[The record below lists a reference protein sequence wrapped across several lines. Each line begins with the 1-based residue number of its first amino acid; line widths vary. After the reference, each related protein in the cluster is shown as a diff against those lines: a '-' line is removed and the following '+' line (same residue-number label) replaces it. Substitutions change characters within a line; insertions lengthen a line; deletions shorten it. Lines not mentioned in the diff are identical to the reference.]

1 MTYRYDVIMN
11 RGLAMAMMLLLSLC
25 CPSLSFGH
33 LPHDEENQSECL
45 AKDDPNPNDDLNPN
59 DNSQLST
66 LNSQLNK
73 EVLHSSMIGVGSSN
87 VLDTYLS
94 SYNYKGTDIR
104 IQRET
109 MRMTNLW
116 GGRVS
121 NQSLIDLNGDINK
134 NHARNIDEY
143 AGGIRYSQGW
153 FYNFFHG
160 NTVNPIERSASRFN
174 LAAGLVASGYLG
186 VVYIDRSGNNPAQ
199 AKADVMIDV
208 SALATYDMVI
218 AKHHYLWR
226 YQVSFPLMGI
236 AFSPNYGQS
245 YYAAFNFGHY
255 DQNVVFAYPGN
266 MPSMRHKLTLDIPI
280 KRYTLRV
287 GYVAQFH
294 QSMFNHLKYH
304 SYAHDFM
311 IGFNKYLY
319 RR

>member
-1 MTYRYDVIMN
+1 MVV
-11 RGLAMAMMLLLSLC
+11 MLLLTLHV
-25 CPSLSFGH
+25 FAQE
-33 LPHDEENQSECL
+33 DANAQ
-45 AKDDPNPNDDLNPN
+45 
-59 DNSQLST
+59 QST
-66 LNSQLNK
+66 LNFQPNK
-73 EVLHSSMIGVGSSN
+73 EVLHSTMIGVGSSN

-94 SYNYKGTDIR
+94 SYSYTGTDYR

-116 GGRVS
+116 KGRVA
-121 NQSLIDLNGDINK
+121 NQSLIDVNADINE
-134 NHARNIDEY
+134 NHAGNLDEY
-143 AGGIRYSQGW
+143 VGGVRYTQGW
-153 FYNFFHG
+153 FYNFMNG
-160 NTVNPIERSASRFN
+160 NVVNPVERSHSRFN
-174 LAAGLVASGYLG
+174 FAAGLSTSGYLG
-186 VVYIDRSGNNPAQ
+186 VVYISRSGNNPAQ
-199 AKADVMIDV
+199 AKADLMINV
-208 SALATYDMVI
+208 SGLATYDMVI

-236 AFSPNYGQS
+236 AFSPNFGQS
-245 YYAAFNFGHY
+245 YYEAFVAEHY
-255 DQNVVFAYPGN
+255 DHNVVFAYPGN

-287 GYVAQFH
+287 GYVGEFH

>member
-1 MTYRYDVIMN
+1 MGVCSIIQAK
-11 RGLAMAMMLLLSLC
+11 GWAMVAMLLLTLHV
-25 CPSLSFGH
+25 FAQE
-33 LPHDEENQSECL
+33 DANAQ
-45 AKDDPNPNDDLNPN
+45 
-59 DNSQLST
+59 QST
-66 LNSQLNK
+66 LNFQPNK
-73 EVLHSSMIGVGSSN
+73 EVLHSTMIGVGSSN

-94 SYNYKGTDIR
+94 SYNYTGTDYR

-116 GGRVS
+116 KGRVA
-121 NQSLIDLNGDINK
+121 NQSLIDVNADINE
-134 NHARNIDEY
+134 NHAGNLDEY
-143 AGGIRYSQGW
+143 AGGVRYTQGW
-153 FYNFFHG
+153 FYNFMNG
-160 NTVNPIERSASRFN
+160 NVVNPVERSHSRFN
-174 LAAGLVASGYLG
+174 FAAGLSASGYLG
-186 VVYIDRSGNNPAQ
+186 VVYISRSGNNPAQ
-199 AKADVMIDV
+199 AKADLMINV
-208 SALATYDMVI
+208 SGLATYDMVI

-236 AFSPNYGQS
+236 AFSPNFGQS
-245 YYAAFNFGHY
+245 YYEAFVAEHY
-255 DQNVVFAYPGN
+255 DHNVVFAYPGN

-287 GYVAQFH
+287 GYVGEFH

>member
-1 MTYRYDVIMN
+1 
-11 RGLAMAMMLLLSLC
+11 
-25 CPSLSFGH
+25 
-33 LPHDEENQSECL
+33 
-45 AKDDPNPNDDLNPN
+45 
-59 DNSQLST
+59 
-66 LNSQLNK
+66 
-73 EVLHSSMIGVGSSN
+73 MIGVGSSN

-94 SYNYKGTDIR
+94 SYNYKGTDYR

-116 GGRVS
+116 GGRVA
-121 NQSLIDLNGDINK
+121 NQSLIDLNADVNK

-143 AGGIRYSQGW
+143 AGGIRYTQGW
-153 FYNFFHG
+153 FYNFMGG
-160 NTVNPIERSASRFN
+160 NVVNPVERSQSHFN
-174 LAAGLVASGYLG
+174 FAAGLSASGYLG
-186 VVYIDRSGNNPAQ
+186 VVYINRSGNNPAQ
-199 AKADVMIDV
+199 AKADLLINV
-208 SALATYDMVI
+208 SGMAAYDMVI

-245 YYAAFNFGHY
+245 YYEAFVEENY
-255 DQNVVFAYPGN
+255 DHNVVFAYPGN

>member
-1 MTYRYDVIMN
+1 
-11 RGLAMAMMLLLSLC
+11 MLLLTLHAFAQEDANC
-25 CPSLSFGH
+25 
-33 LPHDEENQSECL
+33 
-45 AKDDPNPNDDLNPN
+45 
-59 DNSQLST
+59 QLST
-66 LNSQLNK
+66 VNCQLNK
-73 EVLHSSMIGVGSSN
+73 EVLHSTMIGVGSSN

-94 SYNYKGTDIR
+94 SYNYTGTDYR

-116 GGRVS
+116 KGRVA
-121 NQSLIDLNGDINK
+121 NQSLIDVNADINE
-134 NHARNIDEY
+134 NHAGNLDEY
-143 AGGIRYSQGW
+143 AGGVRYTQGW
-153 FYNFFHG
+153 FYNFMNG
-160 NTVNPIERSASRFN
+160 NVVNPVERSHSRFN
-174 LAAGLVASGYLG
+174 FAAGLSASGNLG
-186 VVYIDRSGNNPAQ
+186 VVYISRSGNNPAQ
-199 AKADVMIDV
+199 AKADLMINV
-208 SALATYDMVI
+208 SGLATYDMVI

-236 AFSPNYGQS
+236 AFSPNFGQS
-245 YYAAFNFGHY
+245 YYEAFVAEHY
-255 DQNVVFAYPGN
+255 DHNVVFAYPGN

-287 GYVAQFH
+287 GYVGEFH

>member
-45 AKDDPNPNDDLNPN
+45 AKDDSNPNDDLNPNPN

-174 LAAGLVASGYLG
+174 LAAGLVAS
-186 VVYIDRSGNNPAQ
+186 
-199 AKADVMIDV
+199 
-208 SALATYDMVI
+208 ATTYSINSFFTFTLFMLRTI
-218 AKHHYLWR
+218 A
-226 YQVSFPLMGI
+226 V
-236 AFSPNYGQS
+236 
-245 YYAAFNFGHY
+245 
-255 DQNVVFAYPGN
+255 
-266 MPSMRHKLTLDIPI
+266 TL
-280 KRYTLRV
+280 
-287 GYVAQFH
+287 
-294 QSMFNHLKYH
+294 
-304 SYAHDFM
+304 
-311 IGFNKYLY
+311 
-319 RR
+319 

>member
-1 MTYRYDVIMN
+1 
-11 RGLAMAMMLLLSLC
+11 
-25 CPSLSFGH
+25 
-33 LPHDEENQSECL
+33 
-45 AKDDPNPNDDLNPN
+45 
-59 DNSQLST
+59 
-66 LNSQLNK
+66 
-73 EVLHSSMIGVGSSN
+73 
-87 VLDTYLS
+87 
-94 SYNYKGTDIR
+94 
-104 IQRET
+104 
-109 MRMTNLW
+109 
-116 GGRVS
+116 
-121 NQSLIDLNGDINK
+121 
-134 NHARNIDEY
+134 
-143 AGGIRYSQGW
+143 
-153 FYNFFHG
+153 
-160 NTVNPIERSASRFN
+160 
-174 LAAGLVASGYLG
+174 
-186 VVYIDRSGNNPAQ
+186 
-199 AKADVMIDV
+199 MIDV

-245 YYAAFNFGHY
+245 YYEAFNLGHY
-255 DQNVVFAYPGN
+255 DHNVVFAYPGN

>member
-1 MTYRYDVIMN
+1 MVV
-11 RGLAMAMMLLLSLC
+11 MLLLTLHA
-25 CPSLSFGH
+25 FAQE
-33 LPHDEENQSECL
+33 DANT
-45 AKDDPNPNDDLNPN
+45 
-59 DNSQLST
+59 QLST
-66 LNSQLNK
+66 VNCQLNK
-73 EVLHSSMIGVGSSN
+73 EVLHSTMIGVGSSN

-94 SYNYKGTDIR
+94 SYNYTGTDYR

-116 GGRVS
+116 KGRVA
-121 NQSLIDLNGDINK
+121 NQSLIDVNADINE
-134 NHARNIDEY
+134 NHAGNLDEY
-143 AGGIRYSQGW
+143 AGGVRYTQGW
-153 FYNFFHG
+153 FCNFMNG
-160 NTVNPIERSASRFN
+160 NVVNPVERSHSRFN
-174 LAAGLVASGYLG
+174 FAAGLSASGYLG
-186 VVYIDRSGNNPAQ
+186 VVYISRSGNNPAQ
-199 AKADVMIDV
+199 AKVDLMVNV
-208 SALATYDMVI
+208 SGMATYDMVI

-245 YYAAFNFGHY
+245 YYEAFVAEHY
-255 DQNVVFAYPGN
+255 DHNVVFAYPGN

-287 GYVAQFH
+287 GYVGEFH

>member
-1 MTYRYDVIMN
+1 MVV
-11 RGLAMAMMLLLSLC
+11 MLLLTLHAFAQEDANC
-25 CPSLSFGH
+25 
-33 LPHDEENQSECL
+33 
-45 AKDDPNPNDDLNPN
+45 
-59 DNSQLST
+59 QLST
-66 LNSQLNK
+66 VNCQLNK
-73 EVLHSSMIGVGSSN
+73 EVLHSTMIGVGSSN

-94 SYNYKGTDIR
+94 SYNYTGTDYR

-116 GGRVS
+116 KGRVA
-121 NQSLIDLNGDINK
+121 NQSLIDVNADINE
-134 NHARNIDEY
+134 NHAGNLDEY
-143 AGGIRYSQGW
+143 VGGVRYTQGW
-153 FYNFFHG
+153 FYNFMNG
-160 NTVNPIERSASRFN
+160 NVVNPVERSHSRFN
-174 LAAGLVASGYLG
+174 FAAGLSASGYLG
-186 VVYIDRSGNNPAQ
+186 VVYISRSGNNPAQ
-199 AKADVMIDV
+199 AKADLMINV
-208 SALATYDMVI
+208 SGLATYDMVI

-236 AFSPNYGQS
+236 AFSPNFGQS
-245 YYAAFNFGHY
+245 YYEAFVAEHY
-255 DQNVVFAYPGN
+255 DHNVVFAYPGN

-287 GYVAQFH
+287 GYVGEFH

>member
-1 MTYRYDVIMN
+1 MVV
-11 RGLAMAMMLLLSLC
+11 MLLLTLHAFAQEDANC
-25 CPSLSFGH
+25 
-33 LPHDEENQSECL
+33 
-45 AKDDPNPNDDLNPN
+45 
-59 DNSQLST
+59 QLST
-66 LNSQLNK
+66 VNCQLNK
-73 EVLHSSMIGVGSSN
+73 EVLHSTMIGVGSSN

-94 SYNYKGTDIR
+94 SYNYTGTDYR

-116 GGRVS
+116 KGRVA
-121 NQSLIDLNGDINK
+121 NQSLIDVNADINE
-134 NHARNIDEY
+134 NHAGNLDEY
-143 AGGIRYSQGW
+143 AGGVRYTQGW
-153 FYNFFHG
+153 FYNFMNG
-160 NTVNPIERSASRFN
+160 NVVNPVERSHSRFN
-174 LAAGLVASGYLG
+174 FAAGLSASGYLG
-186 VVYIDRSGNNPAQ
+186 VVYISRSGNNPAQ
-199 AKADVMIDV
+199 AKADLMVNLSGM
-208 SALATYDMVI
+208 ATYDMVI

-236 AFSPNYGQS
+236 AFSPNFGQS
-245 YYAAFNFGHY
+245 YYEAFVAEHY
-255 DQNVVFAYPGN
+255 DHNVVFAYPGN

-287 GYVAQFH
+287 GYVGEFH

>member
-1 MTYRYDVIMN
+1 MVV
-11 RGLAMAMMLLLSLC
+11 MLLLTLHA
-25 CPSLSFGH
+25 FAQE
-33 LPHDEENQSECL
+33 DANT
-45 AKDDPNPNDDLNPN
+45 
-59 DNSQLST
+59 QLST
-66 LNSQLNK
+66 VNCQLNK
-73 EVLHSSMIGVGSSN
+73 EVLHSTMIGVGSSN

-94 SYNYKGTDIR
+94 SYNYTGTDYR

-116 GGRVS
+116 KGRVA
-121 NQSLIDLNGDINK
+121 NQSLIDVNADINE
-134 NHARNIDEY
+134 NHAGNLDEY
-143 AGGIRYSQGW
+143 AGGVRYTQGW
-153 FYNFFHG
+153 FYNFMNG
-160 NTVNPIERSASRFN
+160 NVVNPVERSHSRFN
-174 LAAGLVASGYLG
+174 FAAGLSASGYLG
-186 VVYIDRSGNNPAQ
+186 VVYISRSGNNPAQ
-199 AKADVMIDV
+199 AKADLMVNV
-208 SALATYDMVI
+208 SGMATYDMVI

-236 AFSPNYGQS
+236 AFSPNFGQS
-245 YYAAFNFGHY
+245 YYETFVTKHY
-255 DQNVVFAYPGN
+255 DHNVVFAYPGN

-287 GYVAQFH
+287 GYVGEFH

>member
-1 MTYRYDVIMN
+1 MVV
-11 RGLAMAMMLLLSLC
+11 MLLLTLHAFAQEDANC
-25 CPSLSFGH
+25 
-33 LPHDEENQSECL
+33 
-45 AKDDPNPNDDLNPN
+45 
-59 DNSQLST
+59 QLST
-66 LNSQLNK
+66 VNCQLSTVNCQLNK
-73 EVLHSSMIGVGSSN
+73 EVLHSTMIGVGSSN

-94 SYNYKGTDIR
+94 SYNYTGTDYR

-116 GGRVS
+116 KGRVA
-121 NQSLIDLNGDINK
+121 NQSLIDVNADINE
-134 NHARNIDEY
+134 NHAGNLDEY
-143 AGGIRYSQGW
+143 AGGVRYTQGW
-153 FYNFFHG
+153 FYNFMNG
-160 NTVNPIERSASRFN
+160 NVVNPVERSHSRFN
-174 LAAGLVASGYLG
+174 FAAGLSASGYLG
-186 VVYIDRSGNNPAQ
+186 VVYISRSGNNPAQ
-199 AKADVMIDV
+199 AKADLMVNLSGM
-208 SALATYDMVI
+208 ATYDMVI

-236 AFSPNYGQS
+236 AFSPNFGQS
-245 YYAAFNFGHY
+245 YYEAFVAEHY
-255 DQNVVFAYPGN
+255 DHNVVFAYPGN

-287 GYVAQFH
+287 GYVGEFH

>member
-1 MTYRYDVIMN
+1 MVV
-11 RGLAMAMMLLLSLC
+11 MLLLTLHA
-25 CPSLSFGH
+25 FAQE
-33 LPHDEENQSECL
+33 DANT
-45 AKDDPNPNDDLNPN
+45 
-59 DNSQLST
+59 QLST
-66 LNSQLNK
+66 VNCQLNK
-73 EVLHSSMIGVGSSN
+73 EVLHSTMIGVGSSN

-94 SYNYKGTDIR
+94 SYNYTGTDYR

-116 GGRVS
+116 KGRVA
-121 NQSLIDLNGDINK
+121 NQSLIDVNADINE
-134 NHARNIDEY
+134 NHAGNLDEY
-143 AGGIRYSQGW
+143 AGGVRYTQGW
-153 FYNFFHG
+153 FYNFMNG
-160 NTVNPIERSASRFN
+160 NVVNPVERSHLRFN
-174 LAAGLVASGYLG
+174 FAAGLSASGYLG
-186 VVYIDRSGNNPAQ
+186 VVYISRSGNNPAQ
-199 AKADVMIDV
+199 AKADLMINV
-208 SALATYDMVI
+208 SGLATYDMVI

-236 AFSPNYGQS
+236 AFSPNFGQS
-245 YYAAFNFGHY
+245 YYETFVTKHY
-255 DQNVVFAYPGN
+255 DHNVVFAYPGN

-287 GYVAQFH
+287 GYVGEFH

>member
-1 MTYRYDVIMN
+1 
-11 RGLAMAMMLLLSLC
+11 MAILLLLSLY
-25 CPSLSFGH
+25 
-33 LPHDEENQSECL
+33 
-45 AKDDPNPNDDLNPN
+45 AY
-59 DNSQLST
+59 SQD
-66 LNSQLNK
+66 SQTSNLNK

-87 VLDTYLS
+87 ILDTYLS
-94 SYNYKGTDIR
+94 SYNYTGTDIR

-153 FYNFFHG
+153 FYNFFNG
-160 NTVNPIERSASRFN
+160 NTVNPVERSASRFN
-174 LAAGLVASGYLG
+174 VAAGLAASGYLG

-199 AKADVMIDV
+199 AKADLMIDV

-226 YQVSFPLMGI
+226 YQVTFPLIGM

-245 YYAAFNFGHY
+245 YYEAFVAKHY
-255 DQNVVFAYPGN
+255 DHNVVFAYPGN
-266 MPSMRHKLTLDIPI
+266 MPSMRHKLTLDVPI

-287 GYVAQFH
+287 GYVAQFN

-304 SYAHDFM
+304 SYSHDFM

>member
-1 MTYRYDVIMN
+1 MGVCSIIQAK
-11 RGLAMAMMLLLSLC
+11 GWAMVAMLLLTLHV
-25 CPSLSFGH
+25 FAQE
-33 LPHDEENQSECL
+33 DANAQ
-45 AKDDPNPNDDLNPN
+45 
-59 DNSQLST
+59 QST
-66 LNSQLNK
+66 LNFQPNK
-73 EVLHSSMIGVGSSN
+73 EVLHSTMIGVGSSN

-94 SYNYKGTDIR
+94 SYNYTGTDYR

-116 GGRVS
+116 KGRVA
-121 NQSLIDLNGDINK
+121 NQSLIDVNADINE
-134 NHARNIDEY
+134 NHAGNLDEY
-143 AGGIRYSQGW
+143 VGGVRYTQGW
-153 FYNFFHG
+153 FYNFMNG
-160 NTVNPIERSASRFN
+160 NVVNPVERSHSRFN
-174 LAAGLVASGYLG
+174 FAAGLSTSGYLG
-186 VVYIDRSGNNPAQ
+186 VVYISRSGNNPAQ
-199 AKADVMIDV
+199 AKADLMINV
-208 SALATYDMVI
+208 SGLATYDMVI
-218 AKHHYLWR
+218 SKHHYLWR

-245 YYAAFNFGHY
+245 YYEAFVAEHY
-255 DQNVVFAYPGN
+255 DHNVVFAYPGN

-287 GYVAQFH
+287 GYVGEFH

>member
-1 MTYRYDVIMN
+1 MRHVYNIIMYK
-11 RGLAMAMMLLLSLC
+11 GLAMATLLLLSLC
-25 CPSLSFGH
+25 AWGQEDGSLLS
-33 LPHDEENQSECL
+33 SEI
-45 AKDDPNPNDDLNPN
+45 
-59 DNSQLST
+59 SQP
-66 LNSQLNK
+66 NK
-73 EVLHSSMIGVGSSN
+73 EVLHSSMIGMGSSN

-94 SYNYKGTDIR
+94 SYNYTGKDYR

-116 GGRVS
+116 KGRVS
-121 NQSLIDLNGDINK
+121 NQSLIDLNVDFNK
-134 NHARNIDEY
+134 NHARNIKEY

-153 FYNFFHG
+153 FYNFMNG
-160 NTVNPIERSASRFN
+160 NTVNPVERSASRFN
-174 LAAGLVASGYLG
+174 FAAGLAASGYLG

-199 AKADVMIDV
+199 AKADLMIDV
-208 SALATYDMVI
+208 SGLATYDLVI

-245 YYAAFNFGHY
+245 YYEAFVAKHY
-255 DQNVVFAYPGN
+255 DHNVVFAYPGN

-287 GYVAQFH
+287 GYVAQIN
-294 QSMFNHLKYH
+294 QSIFNHLKYH
-304 SYAHDFM
+304 SYSHDFM

>member
-1 MTYRYDVIMN
+1 MVV
-11 RGLAMAMMLLLSLC
+11 MLLLTLHAFAQEDANC
-25 CPSLSFGH
+25 
-33 LPHDEENQSECL
+33 
-45 AKDDPNPNDDLNPN
+45 
-59 DNSQLST
+59 QLST
-66 LNSQLNK
+66 VNCQLNK
-73 EVLHSSMIGVGSSN
+73 EVLHSTMLGVGSSN

-94 SYNYKGTDIR
+94 SYNYTGTDYR

-116 GGRVS
+116 KGRVA
-121 NQSLIDLNGDINK
+121 NQSLIDVNADINE
-134 NHARNIDEY
+134 NHAGNLDEY
-143 AGGIRYSQGW
+143 AGGVRYTQGW
-153 FYNFFHG
+153 FYNFMNG
-160 NTVNPIERSASRFN
+160 NVVNPVERSHSHFN
-174 LAAGLVASGYLG
+174 FAAGLSASGYLG
-186 VVYIDRSGNNPAQ
+186 VVYISRSGNNPAQ
-199 AKADVMIDV
+199 AKADLMINV
-208 SALATYDMVI
+208 SGLATYDMVI

-236 AFSPNYGQS
+236 AFSPNFGQS
-245 YYAAFNFGHY
+245 YYEAFVAEHY
-255 DQNVVFAYPGN
+255 DHNVVFAYPGN

-287 GYVAQFH
+287 GYVGEFH

>member
-1 MTYRYDVIMN
+1 MYK
-11 RGLAMAMMLLLSLC
+11 GLAMAMLLLLSLC
-25 CPSLSFGH
+25 TYGQ
-33 LPHDEENQSECL
+33 EETEANSE
-45 AKDDPNPNDDLNPN
+45 
-59 DNSQLST
+59 QLT
-66 LNSQLNK
+66 VNCQLNK
-73 EVLHSSMIGVGSSN
+73 EVLHSTMIGLGASN

-94 SYNYKGTDIR
+94 SYNYKGTDYR

-116 GGRVS
+116 GGRVA
-121 NQSLIDLNGDINK
+121 NQSLIDLNADVNK

-143 AGGIRYSQGW
+143 AGGIRYTQGW
-153 FYNFFHG
+153 FYNFMGG
-160 NTVNPIERSASRFN
+160 NVVNPVERSQSHFN
-174 LAAGLVASGYLG
+174 FAAGLSASGYLG
-186 VVYIDRSGNNPAQ
+186 VVYINRSGNNPAQ
-199 AKADVMIDV
+199 AKADLLINV
-208 SALATYDMVI
+208 SGMATYDMVI

-226 YQVSFPLMGI
+226 YKVSFPLMGI

-245 YYAAFNFGHY
+245 YYEAFVEENY
-255 DQNVVFAYPGN
+255 DHNVVFAYPGN
-266 MPSMRHKLTLDIPI
+266 MPSMRHKLTLDIHI